1 MKNILLILIL
11 VGLGAWYYC
20 DKNGGIPFL
29 SESTKKQVDDPRID
43 AIKVRAEKYYPTR
56 LDDRERWINTQISA
70 MYALDKSMP
79 NIPEDVQT
87 ELRKEAELQH
97 PENYSK
103 RLSFVKN
110 QYSAYLD
117 IKKTMFDSSFSDE
130 EKSMLHAELSKAFVG
145 DYVKQRNMLAQ
156 IFEVYGIIKSKS
168 MQMAP
173 SDFKKLSGKI
183 MARIAQ
189 SPNDALLFFEDQSRA
204 RHNFLTKQLP
214 AANANMRD
222 EIEKNIPDDF
232 VAQLAELNARIDYL
246 RSAKVVNFEANISK
260 NAQEFFKKYIYLV
273 DTSARTY
280 NISFAMMNGKKV
292 VLFPSEMVQYTGGV
306 LELNLGGG
314 EKIRFDK
321 LYMSKDSGFG
331 IVLVEGENRIDTIKF
346 ADKAQTMS
354 KGSIDVEIVGVN
366 ADGRKATVP
375 AKIEND
381 KTLIIEPSK
390 LTQAKSWLVS
400 GALIIEKES
409 GVALGL
415 FDADPVFDANV
426 YATYEDPTLTY
437 LLSLSERVS
446 LWSGLKDAVAMSKNN
461 ASMGYKYR
469 IVYLEDI
476 KKFARLDVKKYE
488 RQKQMLSEM
497 CAVNMGAM
505 SFMLEGSY
513 GADSQQATLK
523 EIADKFNPIFIKGD
537 RCAVSML
544 YSNFL
549 KYMQTVRSTLR
560 GKANLV
566 RENTDEFYYDF
577 NAPAIRQIDLYKRL
591 DSAMGNTIA
600 QAQTQKILHQDL
612 ALAIRGNTYIPPKK
626 INAPIRATGAI
637 SGGLRLGNK
646 GVKKDYNK

>member
-1 MKNILLILIL
+1 MKNIILILIL
-11 VGLGAWYYC
+11 VGIGAWYYC
-20 DKNGGIPFL
+20 DKNGGIAFL
-29 SESTKKQVDDPRID
+29 SENAKQADPRID
-43 AIKVRAEKYYPTR
+43 AIKARAEKYYPTR
-56 LDDRERWINTQISA
+56 LDDRDRWINTQISS
-70 MYALDKSMP
+70 MYALDKPMP
-79 NIPEDVQT
+79 NIPAEVHS
-87 ELRKEAELQH
+87 ELLKEAELQF

-110 QYSAYLD
+110 QCTAYLD
-117 IKKTMFDSSFSDE
+117 IKNTMFDSSFSDE
-130 EKSMLHAELSKAFVG
+130 EKSMLYTELAKAFVG

-214 AANANMRD
+214 ASNANMRA

-232 VAQLAELNARIDYL
+232 VAQLAELNARMDNL
-246 RSAKVVNFEANISK
+246 RSARVVNFEANISK

-280 NISFAMMNGKKV
+280 NLSFAMMNGKKV
-292 VLFPSEMVQYTGGV
+292 AIFPSEMVQHTGGV

-314 EKIRFDK
+314 EKIHFDK
-321 LYMSKDSGFG
+321 LFMSKDSGFG
-331 IVLVEGENRIDTIKF
+331 IVIVEGENRIDTIKF
-346 ADKAQTMS
+346 ANKAQTMS
-354 KGSIDVEIVGVN
+354 KDSIDVEIVGVN
-366 ADGRKATVP
+366 ADGKKATVS
-375 AKIEND
+375 AKIENG

-400 GALIIEKES
+400 GALIIEKEN

-415 FDADPVFDANV
+415 FDADPVFDSNI
-426 YATYEDPTLTY
+426 YATYENPTLIY
-437 LLSLSERVS
+437 LLSLYDRVS
-446 LWSGLKDAVAMSKNN
+446 LWSGLKEAVSLAKKNV
-461 ASMGYKYR
+461 SMDYKYR

-476 KKFARLDVKKYE
+476 KKFARLDAKKYE
-488 RQKQMLSEM
+488 QQKKMLSEM

-523 EIADKFNPIFIKGD
+523 DIANKFNSTFIKGD
-537 RCAVSML
+537 RCSVSML
-544 YSNFL
+544 HSNFL
-549 KYMQTVRSTLR
+549 KYMQTVRLTLR
-560 GKANLV
+560 NKANLV
-566 RENTDEFYYDF
+566 RENTDDFYYDF
-577 NAPAIRQIDLYKRL
+577 YAPAIRQMDLYKRL
-591 DSAMGNTIA
+591 DLAMGNTIA
-600 QAQTQKILHQDL
+600 QAKTEKILHQDI
-612 ALAIRGNTYIPPKK
+612 AMAIRGNTYIPPKK